1 MTLVLDAGALI
12 AVERG
17 DRETA
22 LVIEAARRDGQAC
35 VVPAGVVAQV
45 WRGDPRQVRLARL
58 VNARDVPI
66 EPLTDALAWA
76 AGVLCGRTGTDDII
90 GASVV
95 VTARRHGAAVV
106 SSDRADL
113 ERLDPSLPVIDC

>member
-1 MTLVLDAGALI
+1 
-12 AVERG
+12 
-17 DRETA
+17 
-22 LVIEAARRDGQAC
+22 
-35 VVPAGVVAQV
+35 
-45 WRGDPRQVRLARL
+45 PRQVRLARL

-66 EPLTDALAWA
+66 EPLTDALARA

-90 GASVV
+90 DASVV